1 MVTNVLEN
9 RLHGTNEAQIESETF
24 FSRARDSVSSI
35 DSQRSPSLIVPEV
48 IDQDYHPLS
57 NIQRS
62 PSLIIP
68 DYLSTSSIEHNSSIV
83 ADENIDVKKELKF
96 EETNDSNRIRE
107 DDENDIDFKYNN
119 QGKYNFLLAEAR
131 NKRISYHFLI

>member
-1 MVTNVLEN
+1 MVTIVLEN
-9 RLHGTNEAQIESETF
+9 RLHGTNEANIESKTC
-24 FSRARDSVSSI
+24 SSVARESISSI

-96 EETNDSNRIRE
+96 EETNNSKRIKE
-107 DDENDIDFKYNN
+107 DDENDIDFIYNN
-119 QGKYNFLLAEAR
+119 EGKYNLLFAEAL
-131 NKRISYHFLI
+131 KSFLYSIN